1 MKKLLAV
8 ALLAACATPAF
19 AADKSYTYVEGGY
32 INDNRDADGAYVR
45 GSYGFDNGLYVH
57 GQYAHLEADD
67 FDFDYQPAEL
77 GLGWHHGLNDR
88 VDFLAEAAAVRVDT
102 DFGDANGYR
111 ASVGLR
117 GDISPSWEGLA
128 KVNYTDGDD
137 FRGDT
142 TGTVGVHYK
151 FGRTWGAVAEVSFGN
166 GAEAAQVGLRARF

>member
-1 MKKLLAV
+1 MKKLLAL

-19 AADKSYTYVEGGY
+19 AVDTSYTYAEGGY
-32 INDNRDADGAYVR
+32 VNDNRDADGAYVR

-57 GQYAHLEADD
+57 GSYSYLKADD
-67 FDFDYQPAEL
+67 FNFSYRPAEL
-77 GLGWHHGLNDR
+77 GLGYHHGVSDR
-88 VDFLAEAAAVRVDT
+88 VDVLAEAAAVRIDT

-111 ASVGLR
+111 ASVGVR
-117 GDISPSWEGLA
+117 GDLSPKFEGIA

-142 TGTVGVHYK
+142 TGTLGLHYK
-151 FGRTWGAVAEVSFGN
+151 FGKTWGAVGEVSFGN